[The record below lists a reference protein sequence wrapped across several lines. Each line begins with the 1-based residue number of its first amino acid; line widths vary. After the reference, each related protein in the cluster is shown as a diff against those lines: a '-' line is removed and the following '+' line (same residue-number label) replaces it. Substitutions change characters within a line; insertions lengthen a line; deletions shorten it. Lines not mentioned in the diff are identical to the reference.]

1 METITQDP
9 LAFGVGARVTVSVM
23 SDRYVDVILAA
34 LDAADASGLV
44 LETGDVSTYAGG
56 DEQSLLRWLTD
67 LSQHIAAT
75 GLHASIQVLLSR
87 GCPGEA
93 VCDLP
98 GGAGPRRVDAPRG
111 RRSGS
116 FASAEWALYP
126 LEDAGSAERTP
137 DHMREIYAAIET
149 AKASGTFVAS
159 EHFVTKLSG
168 DLGRVLET
176 VAVAWAG
183 VGAHVQHVTSHLTI
197 SLNSPS
203 HAGGQA
209 DTAVDSAFDAAAEAR
224 A

>member
-34 LDAADASGLV
+34 LGAADSSGLV

-56 DEQSLLRWLTD
+56 AEQSLLRWLTD

-203 HAGGQA
+203 HASGQA
-209 DTAVDSAFDAAAEAR
+209 DAAVDSAVDSAAEAR

>member
-1 METITQDP
+1 MESITKDP
-9 LAFGVGARVTVSVM
+9 LAFGVGARLTVSVM
-23 SDRYVDVILAA
+23 SDRFIEVITSA
-34 LDAADASGLV
+34 LEATDAAGLV

-56 DEQSLLRWLTD
+56 DEQALLRWLTD
-67 LSQHIAAT
+67 VTQQIAQT
-75 GLHASIQVLLSR
+75 GLHASVSVLLSR

-93 VCDLP
+93 VCELP

-111 RRSGS
+111 RHTGS

-126 LEDAGSAERTP
+126 LEDSPSEGREP
-137 DHMREIYAAIET
+137 DHMREIFAAIET

-176 VAVAWAG
+176 VVVAWAS

-203 HAGGQA
+203 HAAQTESG
-209 DTAVDSAFDAAAEAR
+209 VR

>member
-34 LDAADASGLV
+34 LDAADSSGLV

-56 DEQSLLRWLTD
+56 DEQSLLSWLTD

-203 HAGGQA
+203 HARGQA
-209 DTAVDSAFDAAAEAR
+209 DSAIDTAAEAR

>member
-34 LDAADASGLV
+34 LGSADSSGLV

-111 RRSGS
+111 RNAGS

-126 LEDAGSAERTP
+126 LEDAGSADRTP

-183 VGAHVQHVTSHLTI
+183 VGAHVQHVTSHVTI

-203 HAGGQA
+203 HAGSPA
-209 DTAVDSAFDAAAEAR
+209 DSAAEAR

>member
-1 METITQDP
+1 MESITQDP
-9 LAFGVGARVTVSVM
+9 LAFGVGARVTLSVM
-23 SDRYVDVILAA
+23 SDRYVKVILAA
-34 LDAADASGLV
+34 VDAADSSGLV

-56 DEQSLLRWLTD
+56 DEQALLRWLTD
-67 LSQHIAAT
+67 LTAHVAET
-75 GLHASIQVLLSR
+75 GLHASVSVLLSR

-111 RRSGS
+111 RHTGS

-126 LEDAGSAERTP
+126 LEDSGVGERTP

-149 AKASGTFVAS
+149 AKVSGTFVAS

-168 DLGRVLET
+168 DLGRILET
-176 VAVAWAG
+176 VSVAWAG

-203 HAGGQA
+203 HAPA
-209 DTAVDSAFDAAAEAR
+209 ATAGVHA
-224 A
+224 

>member
-34 LDAADASGLV
+34 LDAADSSGLV

-159 EHFVTKLSG
+159 EHFVTKLTG

-203 HAGGQA
+203 HARGQA
-209 DTAVDSAFDAAAEAR
+209 DSAIDTAAEAR

>member
-1 METITQDP
+1 MESITRDP
-9 LAFGVGARVTVSVM
+9 LAFGVGARVTLSVM
-23 SDRYVDVILAA
+23 SDRYVEVILAA
-34 LDAADASGLV
+34 VDAADSSGLI

-56 DEQSLLRWLTD
+56 DEQALLRWLTD
-67 LSQHIAAT
+67 LTQHVAAT
-75 GLHASIQVLLSR
+75 GLHASVQVLLSR

-93 VCDLP
+93 VCELP

-111 RRSGS
+111 RHTGS

-126 LEDAGSAERTP
+126 LEDAGADARTP

-176 VAVAWAG
+176 VVVAWAG

-203 HAGGQA
+203 HAAG
-209 DTAVDSAFDAAAEAR
+209 AAAGAR

>member
-34 LDAADASGLV
+34 LDAADSSGLV

-203 HAGGQA
+203 HASGQA
-209 DTAVDSAFDAAAEAR
+209 EAAIDSAAEAR

>member
-34 LDAADASGLV
+34 LDAADSSGLV

-203 HAGGQA
+203 HASSQA
-209 DTAVDSAFDAAAEAR
+209 DTAVDSAIDSGAEAR

>member
-1 METITQDP
+1 MESITQDP

-34 LDAADASGLV
+34 LDAADSSGLV

-203 HAGGQA
+203 HARGQA
-209 DTAVDSAFDAAAEAR
+209 DSAIDTAAEAR